1 MGVNSDED
9 FLNEF
14 DQLLEE
20 ENTNEEDNPNTEEN
34 PEELGDKENSIQDES
49 NDADDPEEGEE
60 TAFEEEWSLD
70 ESSGEAEEAESNVS
84 TDNVDQYKH
93 FYESVMQ
100 PFKANGKTIEIKNP
114 DEALQLM
121 KMGANY
127 TKKMQEISQHRK
139 TIATLNANGIVDEDD
154 IAFLIDLKNKDP
166 EAIAKYF
173 KDNEL
178 DPFDVDTDKEVVYKP
193 KTKLISDVDINAR
206 QALDELKESNAGR
219 ETIKSLSEWDEESIK
234 FLWENPEAYGIL
246 HEQRESGVFD
256 TILQEIERQTIL
268 GVLPPSGSILEKYN
282 IVGNQLFNNGTPQ
295 NDNTVRPIDTR
306 VATRSSAQRS
316 QRAKAAGTPRTGK
329 RTSMVLEDLA
339 NLDDDAFLKAMKNKL

>member
-1 MGVNSDED
+1 MGVNSDDE
-9 FLNEF
+9 FLKEF

-20 ENTNEEDNPNTEEN
+20 EHNE
-34 PEELGDKENSIQDES
+34 
-49 NDADDPEEGEE
+49 DPEEVNEE
-60 TAFEEEWSLD
+60 LDNQEEHNQPEDISSTGSEEDEEVNEKSDYEEGWSLEGSE
-70 ESSGEAEEAESNVS
+70 ESEEPEEAPTEDVE
-84 TDNVDQYKH
+84 QYKQ
-93 FYESVMQ
+93 FYNAVMQ

-114 DEALQLM
+114 EEAMQLM

-139 TIATLNANGIVDEDD
+139 TIATLSANGITSEED
-154 IAFLIDLKNKDP
+154 IAFLIDLKNRDP
-166 EAIAKYF
+166 DAIAKYF
-173 KDNEL
+173 KDSEL
-178 DPFDVDTDKEVVYKP
+178 DPFDIDTDKEVVYKP

-206 QALDELKESNAGR
+206 QALDELKNSSSGR
-219 ETIKSLSEWDEESIK
+219 ETINAISEWDEESIK
-234 FLWENPEAYGIL
+234 FMWENPEAYKIL

-268 GVLPPSGSILEKYN
+268 GVLPPGGSILEKYN
-282 IVGNQLFNNGTPQ
+282 IVGNQLFNNGNPQ
-295 NDNTVRPIDTR
+295 HDNTVRPIDTR

-316 QRAKAAGTPRTGK
+316 QRAKAAGAPRTGK